1 MKKTGFILFFV
12 ILFAGIIAC
21 NHQPANSSN
30 EETKK
35 EAVPEEQVNG
45 EQMERQLWVEIKAQ
59 NMEYVESKIAVGFQ
73 SAHPD
78 GARNRE
84 QEIELMKGLHMGE
97 YELTDFQVT
106 QNGSFIVVTYK
117 VSVEETIDGQVL
129 PTEPAARL
137 SVWAK
142 TDKGWQWISHAN
154 LNPMKK

>member
-12 ILFAGIIAC
+12 IFFAGIIAC
-21 NHQPANSSN
+21 NHQPANAN
-30 EETKK
+30 KKETKK
-35 EAVPEEQVNG
+35 EAASEEKVNG
-45 EQMERQLWVEIKAQ
+45 EQMERQLWEEIKAQ

-78 GARNRE
+78 GARTRE
-84 QEIELMKGLHMGE
+84 QEIELMKGLQLGE
-97 YELTDFQVT
+97 YEMTDFRVT

-117 VSVEETIDGQVL
+117 VSVEEIIDGQVL

-154 LNPMKK
+154 LNPMGK

>member
-1 MKKTGFILFFV
+1 MKKPGFVLFFV

-21 NHQPANSSN
+21 NYQPANSSKK
-30 EETKK
+30 ETKK
-35 EAVPEEQVNG
+35 EVASEEEVNG
-45 EQMERQLWVEIKAQ
+45 EQMERQFWEEIKAQ
-59 NMEYVESKIAVGFQ
+59 NMEYVESKIAIGFQ

-78 GARNRE
+78 GARNRN
-84 QEIELMKGLHMGE
+84 QELELMKGLQMGE

-117 VSVEETIDGQVL
+117 VSVEETINGQVL